1 MSDAKK
7 RVEQIIEHL
16 SKDVELSESL
26 IHLINKQYS
35 AISLVDS
42 EGLNSVNQEIES
54 ITSDLK
60 SHTDIRSENLRFLG
74 FEPSEKGLQ
83 KLAEKLP
90 TKMQNKV
97 IGLKN
102 NLESNIIICKK
113 ANEKS
118 ANQLILSRELLAKI
132 TGNAEQDYLE

>member
-1 MSDAKK
+1 MSDAKQ
-7 RVEQIIEHL
+7 RVEQIIGHL

-26 IHLINKQYS
+26 IQLIHKQCS

-42 EGLNSVNQEIES
+42 EGLDSVNQDIES
-54 ITSDLK
+54 ITAVLK
-60 SHTDIRSENLRFLG
+60 SHTNLRSENLLFLG

-90 TKMQNKV
+90 KKMCDKV

-102 NLESNIIICKK
+102 SLESNILTCKK

-118 ANQLILSRELLAKI
+118 ANQLILSRDILTRI
-132 TGNAEQDYLE
+132 TGNSEQGYLE